1 MNPADLIAMLAASV
15 IVGALIGKALA
26 QWILTGRDRP

>member
-1 MNPADLIAMLAASV
+1 MNPFDFLTLLAASV

-26 QWILTGRDRP
+26 EWILTGRGRP